1 MNYEKL
7 PTADLMKIGIMKNP
21 TEFSDVLN
29 EKQVSDFLKGG
40 TMLVENQDN
49 KYIFNLKTEID
60 ETVTLNKAI
69 VNPSFEMSN
78 KLDNSENKETLKS
91 EVYNKQI
98 KGFGEIKEVTQKP
111 FLDNPENET
120 KTYVK
125 LQAENGRE
133 YEFWG
138 EENLKNKMGD
148 FKVGDNVQID
158 FKGIEADSVK
168 QGDNIYIKNENI
180 FAVNKLENPKDGIDE
195 NILFAYNPQTNQ
207 VVSFSPKLNNLIS
220 LNGFELSED
229 EKEQLQKGG
238 EISLPDGSNVRIDPN
253 ADGGLQNLSERQRKL
268 LMASFLLDGGMT
280 AMTIIITRAIMN
292 REEKKKNI
300 ELQKNSKLYK
310 TSLDKMLKYLA
321 TKRTQYPNDAKIKND
336 MNIVSKEISKV
347 SATPDISE
355 ARKNSGNDD
364 LANKGQV
371 NNIHVNDYDVYED
384 INREREKEQQI
395 KRDEN
400 WNRDLNGNSIPDR
413 LEKDQE
419 KTQGGGMKR

>member
-7 PTADLMKIGIMKNP
+7 PTAELMKIGIMKTP

-29 EKQVSDFLKGG
+29 EKQVSDFVKGG
-40 TMLVENQDN
+40 TMLVESQDN
-49 KYIFNLKTEID
+49 KYIFNLKTELD
-60 ETVTLNKAI
+60 ETMTLKKSI
-69 VNPSFEMSN
+69 VNPTFEMSQE
-78 KLDNSENKETLKS
+78 LDNSENKETLKS

-98 KGFGEIKEVTQKP
+98 KGYGEIKEISQKP
-111 FLDNPENET
+111 FLGNDENQI

-138 EENLKNKMGD
+138 EENLKNKVGD

-158 FKGIEADSVK
+158 FKGIETDSVK
-168 QGDNIYIKNENI
+168 KGENIYIKNENI
-180 FAVNKLENPKDGIDE
+180 FDIKKLDNMQDGVDE
-195 NILFAYNPQTNQ
+195 NILYAYNSQTNQ
-207 VVSFSPKLNNLIS
+207 VVSFSPKLNNLVSI
-220 LNGFELSED
+220 NGFELSEED
-229 EKEQLQKGG
+229 KEQLQKGA
-238 EISLPDGSNVRIDPN
+238 EISLPDGSNVRIDPTE
-253 ADGGLQNLSERQRKL
+253 DTSLQRLSERQRKL
-268 LMASFLLDGGMT
+268 LMASMLLDGGLL
-280 AMTIIITRAIMN
+280 AMTIIVTRALMN
-292 REEKKKNI
+292 REERKKNI
-300 ELQKNSKLYK
+300 EIQKNSKLYK

-355 ARKNSGNDD
+355 TRKNSGNDD

-371 NNIHVNDYDVYED
+371 NNIHVNDYDLYED
-384 INREREKEQQI
+384 INREKDKDLQI
-395 KRDEN
+395 KREEN

-413 LEKDQE
+413 LEKGTE
-419 KTQGGGMKR
+419 ESRGSGLKR